1 MLANRHARL
10 VLLRPCFTVLN
21 SSPNYICTGF
31 VRNCFPWTAK
41 VPLSP
46 RSSSCSSPREKP
58 QECDSSSPWLPMVR
72 ADREAAAATIGVD
85 LPTYNVLV
93 DLQHR
98 DITPEDYETL
108 RHLDRTV
115 KPKTL
120 SLATLNARCPCV
132 PVTSE
137 AVSESDTC
145 SICLESFSVG
155 QHTRRLPCSHVF
167 HANCI
172 DEWLSGSS
180 NLCPED
186 GQLKPMRC
194 ATTHALRLSPPCAA
208 VPSTLTLCPWSS
220 LTPALT
226 PSTPCLLHRFASVS

>member
-1 MLANRHARL
+1 LTRKAGRTGMALTSLTRPQSARPSPPL
-10 VLLRPCFTVLN
+10 TESWAPMRRRPSARRRSTISLGLKPRDLGYQCWL
-21 SSPNYICTGF
+21 TGF

-41 VPLSP
+41 VPLCP

-72 ADREAAAATIGVD
+72 ADRDAAAATIGVD

-186 GQLKPMRC
+186 GLPVF
-194 ATTHALRLSPPCAA
+194 PEP
-208 VPSTLTLCPWSS
+208 
-220 LTPALT
+220 
-226 PSTPCLLHRFASVS
+226 